1 MKAPRHRLVVLLATA
16 GLLLAACAAPPP
28 PPVAPQMGG
37 RELFVRY
44 CASCH
49 GTEGRGDGPAAGA
62 LQPPPN
68 DLTRLTERFGKA
80 DILPEI
86 MASIDGRRPVRAHG
100 GSGMPVWG
108 ESFEAEL
115 RQSDRAY
122 PATTTLR
129 REQLIADYLVTLQAK

>member
-1 MKAPRHRLVVLLATA
+1 MKAPRRLPAVLLPAA
-16 GLLLAACAAPPP
+16 GLLMAACAAPPP
-28 PPVAPQMGG
+28 PPVAPAMGG

-49 GTEGRGDGPAAGA
+49 GTDGRGDGPAAAA

-68 DLTRLTERFGKA
+68 DLTRLAERFGKTSF
-80 DILPEI
+80 LPEV

-100 GSGMPVWG
+100 TSAMPVWG

-115 RQSDRAY
+115 KQSDRAY

-129 REQLIADYLVTLQAK
+129 REQLIADYVMTLQSK